1 MLAGGVLD
9 VEASLFLLTPRKRLA
24 QWRVGLDDSLEAA
37 VRI

>member
-24 QWRVGLDDSLEAA
+24 QWRIGLDDSLKPT